1 MEDLIIGA
9 HVNFNKNEQLVGCV
23 KQALDYKATTFM
35 FYTGA
40 PQNTVRVS
48 IDDNLTVSQAY
59 VIDFIYMEGKEKD
72 IFQKDLEKE
81 FDLKRSS
88 VSLLLN
94 NMEKSDLI
102 QRVPVAED
110 ARLKKIILTEKA
122 MILNENISMAIN
134 SVENKLSE
142 NITLEEI
149 NVFYRVL
156 DKIRNNLE

>member
-1 MEDLIIGA
+1 MIDRIEIFGIIHKVDNQIKREIDQIACKHG
-9 HVNFNKNEQLVGCV
+9 L
-23 KQALDYKATTFM
+23 
-35 FYTGA
+35 TGI
-40 PQNTVRVS
+40 QS
-48 IDDNLTVSQAY
+48 FFLKCIYDNAENGDV
-59 VIDFIYMEGKEKD
+59 
-72 IFQKDLEKE
+72 FQKDLEKE

-122 MILNENISMAIN
+122 MILNENISIAIN

>member
-1 MEDLIIGA
+1 MINKLKLGLDISKIDHIISRKMDA
-9 HVNFNKNEQLVGCV
+9 AVIS
-23 KQALDYKATTFM
+23 
-35 FYTGA
+35 
-40 PQNTVRVS
+40 S

-59 VIDFIYMEGKEKD
+59 VIDFIFNQCNKKE
-72 IFQKDLEKE
+72 IFQKNLEKE

-122 MILNENISMAIN
+122 LLLNKNISNAID
-134 SVENKLSE
+134 SIENKLSDSL
-142 NITLEEI
+142 TLEEI
-149 NVFYRVL
+149 NTFYKVL